1 MKPPF
6 VKVKLFIGKW
16 SGWAGGVALLQME
29 KIAILCG
36 QGSKLEVDGNSNVV
50 RET

>member
-1 MKPPF
+1 M
-6 VKVKLFIGKW
+6 
-16 SGWAGGVALLQME
+16 ALLQME